1 MKKNYSNKRKK
12 NLKNFCS
19 KNYYILKFIIPF
31 ILSFSIFSA
40 SANENL
46 TAKNQI
52 DNLIKD
58 LIIYH
63 KENINSKDRIKK
75 LNLLKYVN
83 LDFMAKATTGS
94 YWKNANKKNKV
105 KYKELLLKKI
115 IDTIDFHT
123 KKLNEYKYIYKKT
136 LKRGKKLIYVK
147 GILKNKEG
155 EKIDITWKMYSKDLS
170 ILDLE
175 IEKISLIKTQK
186 SETMSLLR
194 KNKGNFQE
202 FIEIFN
208 KKSIR

>member
-1 MKKNYSNKRKK
+1 MLFS
-12 NLKNFCS
+12 
-19 KNYYILKFIIPF
+19 
-31 ILSFSIFSA
+31 LSFSIFSA

-75 LNLLKYVN
+75 LDLLKYVN
-83 LDFMAKATTGS
+83 LDFMAKATTGN

-115 IDTIDFHT
+115 HDTIDFHT
-123 KKLNEYKYIYKKT
+123 KKLNEYKYIYRKT
-136 LKRGKKLIYVK
+136 VKRGKKLIYVK